1 MAFCNQCGAQIGE
14 DTRFCTTCGADQGL
28 QASEAPKQ
36 QSQYGQ
42 PYTQPANTQANAAQP
57 GYVQPAYTQPNYAQ
71 QPPVGKPAET
81 AVRPMGTWAYV
92 GSILLMAL
100 PIAGFIIAIVWA
112 CGGTQNPNRR
122 NLARATLILIA
133 IGIVLSILFSAAM
146 LSLFANIAQQYG
158 AGSLDNFM
166 YNFEGQMGSILPFL
180 L

>member
-28 QASEAPKQ
+28 QASEPPKQ

-42 PYTQPANTQANAAQP
+42 PYTQPGNAQPNAAQP

-71 QPPVGKPAET
+71 QPPAGKPVEA
-81 AVRPMGTWAYV
+81 AVPPMGTWAYV
-92 GSILLMAL
+92 GSLLLMAL

-112 CGGTQNPNRR
+112 CGATSNPNRR

-133 IGIVLSILFSAAM
+133 IGIVLSILLGAAM
-146 LSLFANIAQQYG
+146 VSIFATIAKELG
-158 AGSLDNFM
+158 GGSFNDFM
-166 YNFEGQMGSILPFL
+166 YNFDGQMGAILPFIL
-180 L
+180 